1 LKGLLPC
8 NSAAPALTTE
18 STPSPTIL
26 PTVLL
31 ALSTALSL
39 DDDDDDD
46 DPALLGLTFLEAL
59 LVTFFAVSLALG
71 AAFFAILGV
80 QADLLILSVA
90 VAAVAFGFAAA
101 FIAVSSG
108 FAAAFFAVALGF
120 AAAFLAV
127 VVAFFFVGDFFF
139 LVTPAALVR
148 GPAPAVFFFFF
159 SGEGAAGFCASG
171 LAFSL
176 GGEDGLVC
184 VIA

>member
-1 LKGLLPC
+1 
-8 NSAAPALTTE
+8 
-18 STPSPTIL
+18 
-26 PTVLL
+26 
-31 ALSTALSL
+31 
-39 DDDDDDD
+39 
-46 DPALLGLTFLEAL
+46 

-71 AAFFAILGV
+71 AAVFAILGV
-80 QADLLILSVA
+80 KADPLILSVA

-101 FIAVSSG
+101 FFAVSSG
-108 FAAAFFAVALGF
+108 FAAAFLAL
-120 AAAFLAV
+120 
-127 VVAFFFVGDFFF
+127 VVAFFFVGDFF